1 MLTIS
6 APLQRLLQITFSATL
21 LAFSAAC
28 VAQPAATK
36 AAASTETTKAA
47 AGSCTASSTDK
58 RTQPMVKLHTNHGII
73 TLELD
78 AAKAPNTVANFLDY
92 AKSGFYDGT
101 VFHRVISNFMI
112 QGGGFGVGMKEKT
125 TKAPIQNE
133 AGNGLKNDIYTV
145 AMARTGDPH
154 SATAQFF
161 INVKNNDF
169 LNYSSPNPQGYGY
182 AVFGKVTAGMDVIEK
197 IKGVKTSNKGMHGDV
212 PVEDVIITRAEVC

>member
-1 MLTIS
+1 
-6 APLQRLLQITFSATL
+6 
-21 LAFSAAC
+21 
-28 VAQPAATK
+28 
-36 AAASTETTKAA
+36 
-47 AGSCTASSTDK
+47 
-58 RTQPMVKLHTNHGII
+58 MVKLHTNHGII
-73 TLELD
+73 TIELD

-182 AVFGKVTAGMDVIEK
+182 AVFGKVTAGMDVVDK